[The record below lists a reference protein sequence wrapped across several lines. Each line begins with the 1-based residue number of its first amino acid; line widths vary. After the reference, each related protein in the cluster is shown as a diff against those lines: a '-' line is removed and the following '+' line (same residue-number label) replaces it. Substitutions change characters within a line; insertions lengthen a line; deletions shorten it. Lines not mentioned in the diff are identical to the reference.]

1 MGLLPSNLIVGLQV
15 RLHFPLDKKMESHER
30 TQVIT
35 MKICSGERNLLLGRE
50 NCTRSCCRR
59 NRFRWLRRLDP
70 HQSAELLVFL
80 SISKIGCLPF
90 IPAGERRNDTKREHK
105 VFTHLVLTGC
115 SCARGCWL
123 EAAGSAPSPLGS
135 AGCWAWAG
143 LDQSILRLS
152 TFELLCKCRFR
163 SEAYIII
170 SNDSPVPHS

>member
-1 MGLLPSNLIVGLQV
+1 M
-15 RLHFPLDKKMESHER
+15 KM
-30 TQVIT
+30 
-35 MKICSGERNLLLGRE
+35 CSRERNLFLGRE

-70 HQSAELLVFL
+70 HQSAELLILL
-80 SISKIGCLPF
+80 SISKIGCLPLV
-90 IPAGERRNDTKREHK
+90 PAGERRNDTKREHE

-123 EAAGSAPSPLGS
+123 EAVGCAPSPLGS